1 MGGSLLITKFGAE
14 PTQWNL
20 MTYWVPW
27 PKRRGK
33 GQGSGRGAE
42 IPLSFS
48 MTPSFLVTHSLSY
61 PYPRAWGRV
70 TGKEA
75 QQDLPSEPS
84 ASCGVG
90 GLGLSSDS
98 VLPYL

>member
-1 MGGSLLITKFGAE
+1 
-14 PTQWNL
+14 

-33 GQGSGRGAE
+33 GQGSVRGAG

-48 MTPSFLVTHSLSY
+48 MTPSFLVTHSSSNS
-61 PYPRAWGRV
+61 YPRAWGRA

-75 QQDLPSEPS
+75 QHDLLSEPS
-84 ASCGVG
+84 ASCGAG